1 MTKILNEQE
10 DILNNIESD
19 AIKIIEDKLN
29 AFFNSCKK
37 ASLAYSFMLADHAE
51 YYSRDTFEMMVLSS
65 KEIEALIQSIIFEIN
80 KNNSF
85 YNQDFNLLIMSNSIS
100 DMELSTVLKDS
111 IKEYSLSLK
120 ITDHC
125 ENIINKT
132 VLKAF
137 KSSPLNKVILNIL
150 KDKNIGSF
158 VLGKNNCKNIQ
169 LKYRKEIHNQIE
181 GILLNT
187 KCLIKNQL
195 TNYIL
200 KALSCN
206 ELNLKS
212 DDAFVITA

>member
-1 MTKILNEQE
+1 MTKILNGQE

-29 AFFNSCKK
+29 VFFNSCKK
-37 ASLAYSFMLADHAE
+37 ASLAYSFMVADHAE

-65 KEIEALIQSIIFEIN
+65 KEIEALIQSVIFEIN

-85 YNQDFNLLIMSNSIS
+85 YYQDFNLLIMNNKIS
-100 DMELSTVLKDS
+100 DLELSPVLKDS

-120 ITDHC
+120 ITAHC

-137 KSSPLNKVILNIL
+137 NSSSLNKVIENIL
-150 KDKNIGSF
+150 KNKNIGAF
-158 VLGKNNCKNIQ
+158 ALGKNNCKNIQ

-187 KCLIKNQL
+187 KCLLKNQL
-195 TNYIL
+195 TNHML
-200 KALSCN
+200 KAISDKDIKNN
-206 ELNLKS
+206 EE
-212 DDAFVITA
+212 FMITA